1 MTKLSFDEFKEKLVN
16 TDHITEK
23 DISFFKNI
31 HGVDLDKEVEQLIKA
46 EYDLYLKGI
55 YE

>member
-16 TDHITEK
+16 TDHITDE
-23 DISFFKNI
+23 DIIFFKNI
-31 HGVDLDKEVEQLIKA
+31 HGVDLDKEVEQMIKA
-46 EYDLYLKGI
+46 EYDWYLAGI